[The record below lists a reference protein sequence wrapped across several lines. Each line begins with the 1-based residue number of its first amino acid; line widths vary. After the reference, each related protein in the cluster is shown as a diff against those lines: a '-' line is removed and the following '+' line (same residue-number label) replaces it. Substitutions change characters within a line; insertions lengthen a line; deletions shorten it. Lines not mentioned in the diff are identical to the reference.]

1 MINLLN
7 AIVGGS
13 WLLWKKSKSFQVKW
27 QIIPRK
33 PNSNQSNRSLS
44 LHVISVKSGEM
55 PIDSARSTFL
65 LLYQHT
71 PLVETWRKV
80 PFSPHKVIESSPS
93 WAQTWPEPTYMR
105 AINDFFFWQK
115 NVIFLFTNLYV
126 SCALFFFFSC
136 PLLR

>member
-33 PNSNQSNRSLS
+33 PNSNQSNRFLS

-80 PFSPHKVIESSPS
+80 PFSPHEVIESSPS

-105 AINDFFFWQK
+105 AINDFFWQK

-126 SCALFFFFSC
+126 SCALFFFSC

>member
-33 PNSNQSNRSLS
+33 PNSNQSNRFLS

-65 LLYQHT
+65 MLYQHT

-105 AINDFFFWQK
+105 AINDFFFGKKMWFFYLQIYMW
-115 NVIFLFTNLYV
+115 VVLF
-126 SCALFFFFSC
+126 FFFFSC